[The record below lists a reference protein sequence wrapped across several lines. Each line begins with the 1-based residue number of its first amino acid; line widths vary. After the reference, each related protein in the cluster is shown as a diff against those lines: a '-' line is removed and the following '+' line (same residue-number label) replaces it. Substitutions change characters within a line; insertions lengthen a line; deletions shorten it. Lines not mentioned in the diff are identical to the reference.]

1 MRKYIG
7 STIEAPALYPEY
19 TAWQNLELQRV
30 LLGNPDTTRGT
41 YIKKAISRCIS
52 KRASHF
58 MVVLLLFI
66 NEYSIL
72 CIGIRKK

>member
-41 YIKKAISRCIS
+41 YIKKAILRCLS
-52 KRASHF
+52 K
-58 MVVLLLFI
+58 
-66 NEYSIL
+66 
-72 CIGIRKK
+72 